1 VLNGDQIESIKVYIY
16 SVYFMIVFVISFL
29 SIFIAYR
36 SEKQGRMIYRS
47 EKKIQRKKHQ
57 NKDLMSILV
66 PEFVREKIERREK
79 NELIAETHKDVTVIF
94 VDLYGFCS
102 LIAVAKEE
110 IVNILDEV
118 FRTFDE
124 LCTLNGIQKIET
136 VGKTYMAAGGL
147 KSCESWVQPL

>member
-1 VLNGDQIESIKVYIY
+1 
-16 SVYFMIVFVISFL
+16 
-29 SIFIAYR
+29 
-36 SEKQGRMIYRS
+36 
-47 EKKIQRKKHQ
+47 
-57 NKDLMSILV
+57 MSILV

-124 LCTLNGIQKIET
+124 LCTLNGI
-136 VGKTYMAAGGL
+136 
-147 KSCESWVQPL
+147 